1 MNSLNF
7 VLLFLLILALI
18 LSLFKTGARARW
30 AKNIRF
36 FIVILGLAFFGYW
49 FFQKSFSNF
58 LEKSMSIQV
67 INRVNQPLDIYAIK
81 VIDKDQN
88 KFLTKHLGKVR
99 THHYQIDY
107 FVMSNSNEFW
117 VAAYNIKNK
126 LVYFSQHSVQ
136 NKEEDQKI
144 EVRTFL
150 NQSQKLSDIAEKV
163 IEKNKLKNINKS
175 ILVSLSLLLLFL
187 NVVLLTRKK

>member
-7 VLLFLLILALI
+7 VLLFILILFVMLI
-18 LSLFKTGARARW
+18 FFKTGARARW

-88 KFLTKHLGKVR
+88 KFLTTEIIGKSNIFISWYSRAILG
-99 THHYQIDY
+99 
-107 FVMSNSNEFW
+107 SNTSN
-117 VAAYNIKNK
+117 
-126 LVYFSQHSVQ
+126 
-136 NKEEDQKI
+136 
-144 EVRTFL
+144 
-150 NQSQKLSDIAEKV
+150 
-163 IEKNKLKNINKS
+163 
-175 ILVSLSLLLLFL
+175 LLPTTNTGRESSGFP
-187 NVVLLTRKK
+187 VLLYAITSDLGNYSCQQLLH

>member
-1 MNSLNF
+1 MEPNNLPLSPAARTNSQYIFSNF
-7 VLLFLLILALI
+7 
-18 LSLFKTGARARW
+18 W
-30 AKNIRF
+30 AIF
-36 FIVILGLAFFGYW
+36 LAFFGYW

-99 THHYQIDY
+99 TNHYQIDY

-117 VAAYNIKNK
+117 VAAYNVKNK

-163 IEKNKLKNINKS
+163 IEKNKLENVNQS